1 MNGTNNAVARGL
13 VVLAVTWGMIASAAH
28 GAPMDLVNGVP
39 VTDLSGAAGSETF
52 YRIEVPAGQDLL
64 EIGTSAGA
72 GDVDLYVRQG
82 SEPTTTSYDY
92 RPYKIGNEETVT
104 VERPA
109 AGTWYVML
117 RGYGSYSNV
126 TLKAAH
132 SGEIS
137 TKTLANGV
145 PVGELSGAAGS
156 EQFFQIEVPPE
167 QVGLEIE
174 ISGGTGDA
182 DLYVRR
188 TDVPTTTQYDYRPY
202 LTGNDEIVSAKNP
215 AAGTWH
221 IMIKAKKA
229 YADVTLTAG
238 FSGGVPSLANG
249 VPVMNL
255 AGQQGSEAVYR
266 INVPA
271 DQINLDIKLSGGTG
285 DADLFVMF
293 GSRPTMTEYDYRPFV
308 VGNEES
314 VTVDRPAAGAW
325 YIVIRGYNVYANVVL
340 TATYGEVLLLKDRVP
355 VSDLS
360 GDAGSERFFRLEV
373 PAGRT
378 HLLFRMSG
386 GAGNA
391 DMYIRRNNKPTTS
404 TWDYRPIT
412 SGNTESISI
421 GGPLS
426 GIWYVMLK
434 GAAAYSGVTLE
445 AGSGSAGTA
454 IVLTNNVP
462 IAEISGTATSELLYK
477 IEVPPAQQ
485 KFEIRMSGGKG
496 DADLYVRWGSAP
508 EAWKYDY
515 RPYVIGNEEAVEL
528 RNPQSGTWYIMIR
541 GHQAFSGVTLVC
553 SYGRDATPDDTTVL
567 QTGVAV
573 EGVGDA
579 ANGEKFYKIDVPA
592 GQAKLEISTSGGT
605 GDVDLYVR
613 RGEKPSGNQWD
624 YRPYAIGN
632 NEKVTV
638 ENPQAGAWHIMLRG
652 YTLYAGVTVKATY
665 SPVAEEVTE
674 LRNGVPAR
682 DLSGVAGGEAFFK
695 IEVPAGQASLEIAMS
710 GGTGDVDLYVRK
722 GSKPTIT
729 GYDYRPYL
737 IGNEEKV
744 EVESP
749 AAAVWYVMLRG
760 YQPYTGV
767 TLQARYEAV
776 QEKVTPVATGVPI
789 EGLTGAAGSETF
801 FSIEAPAG
809 QDFLDIE
816 IAGGT
821 GNADLYVRK
830 GSKPTTSK
838 WDHRS
843 DRFGNQDRIEIAGP
857 DAATWFIL
865 LRGQQAYTG
874 VTLTVAHGVQPK
886 SNNFASDPNCVALW
900 QFEDKAFAE
909 DSVGSNRLVNH
920 GASLVTTDA
929 REGAGCADFRAAQS
943 DWMSINDRDLSAD
956 FPTRSGGENAD
967 MSVCFWM
974 KPRSFP
980 ARNTLISKS
989 ILGTNDQSWRLFLGG
1004 GADSGY
1010 LRLAL
1015 GIGSGNNHKG
1025 YDLNASGQQ
1034 FPRNQWY
1041 HVAFTYRD
1049 RDREFR
1055 VRIWD
1060 DVTGKLLYDYVGTAI
1075 SRMAIT
1081 DAPLVLGGLP
1091 LMDEF
1096 YDGLLD
1102 EVAVFNDVL
1111 TPAEIDLI
1119 RQGRYSRSK

>member
-1 MNGTNNAVARGL
+1 MNGINNAVARGL
-13 VVLAVTWGMIASAAH
+13 AVLAVTLGMIASAAH
-28 GAPMDLVNGVP
+28 GAPMDLANGVP
-39 VTDLSGAAGSETF
+39 VTELSGTAGSETF

-109 AGTWYVML
+109 ASTWYIML
-117 RGYGSYSNV
+117 KGYGTYSNV
-126 TLKAAH
+126 TLKAAY
-132 SGEIS
+132 SGEVS

-145 PVGELSGAAGS
+145 PVSELSGAAGS
-156 EQFFQIEVPPE
+156 ERFFQIEVPAE

-174 ISGGTGDA
+174 ISGGSGDA
-182 DLYVRR
+182 DLYVRQG
-188 TDVPTTTQYDYRPY
+188 DVPTTTRYDYRPY
-202 LTGNDEIVSAKNP
+202 LAGNGEIVSVKNP

-229 YADVTLTAG
+229 YADVTLVAG
-238 FSGGVPSLANG
+238 FSGGVPSLASG
-249 VPVMNL
+249 VPVTNL

-314 VTVDRPAAGAW
+314 VTVDRPAAGTW
-325 YIVIRGYNVYANVVL
+325 YIVIRGYNVYANVTL
-340 TATYGEVLLLKDRVP
+340 TASYGEVLILKDRVP
-355 VSDLS
+355 VSNLS
-360 GDAGSERFFRLEV
+360 GAAGSERFFRFEV
-373 PAGRT
+373 PAGRA
-378 HLLFRMSG
+378 HLLFRTSG
-386 GAGNA
+386 GTGNA
-391 DMYIRRNNKPTTS
+391 DMYIRRNSKPTTA
-404 TWDYRPIT
+404 TWDYRPIA

-421 GGPLS
+421 GSPAG
-426 GIWYVMLK
+426 GTWYIMLK
-434 GAAAYSGVTLE
+434 GAAAYSGLTLE
-445 AGSGSAGTA
+445 ADCGSAGTA

-462 IAEISGTATSELLYK
+462 IVGISGTAMSELLYK

-485 KFEIRMSGGKG
+485 KFEIRISGGKG
-496 DADLYVRWGSAP
+496 DADLYVRRGSAP
-508 EAWKYDY
+508 ETWNYDY
-515 RPYVIGNEEAVEL
+515 RPYLIGNEEAVDV
-528 RNPQSGTWYIMIR
+528 RNPQGGTWYIMIR
-541 GHQAFSGVTLVC
+541 GHQAFSDVTLVC
-553 SYGRDATPDDTTVL
+553 RYGRDTTPDDTTVL
-567 QTGVAV
+567 QNGVAV

-579 ANGEKFYKIDVPA
+579 ANSEKFYQIEVPA

-613 RGEKPSGNQWD
+613 RGEKPSGNEWD

-652 YTLYAGVTVKATY
+652 YTLYTGVTVKATY
-665 SPVAEEVTE
+665 SPVAEAVTE
-674 LRNGVPAR
+674 LRDGVPVR
-682 DLSGVAGGEAFFK
+682 DLSGAVGGETFFK
-695 IEVPAGQASLEIAMS
+695 IEVPAGQTSLEIAMS

-722 GSKPTIT
+722 GSKPTTT

-744 EVESP
+744 EVASP
-749 AAAVWYVMLRG
+749 AAAAWYVMLRG
-760 YQPYTGV
+760 YQAYTGV
-767 TLQARYEAV
+767 TLQARYEAA
-776 QEKVTPVATGVPI
+776 QEKVTPLVNGVPVR
-789 EGLTGAAGSETF
+789 GLTGAAGGETF
-801 FSIEAPAG
+801 FSIEVPAG
-809 QDFLDIE
+809 QDFLNIE

-830 GSKPTTSK
+830 GSKPTTSN
-838 WDHRS
+838 WDQRS
-843 DRFGNQDRIEIAGP
+843 DRFGNQDRIEIARP

-865 LRGQQAYTG
+865 LRGQQAYSD
-874 VTLTVAHGVQPK
+874 VTLTVAHGVQSK
-886 SNNFASDPNCVALW
+886 GNNFASDPNCVALW
-900 QFEDKAFAE
+900 QFEDKAFTE
-909 DSVGSNRLVNH
+909 DSVGSNRLENS

-929 REGAGCADFRAAQS
+929 REGAGCADFIAAQS
-943 DWMSINDRDLSAD
+943 DWMSIDDRDLSAN
-956 FPTRSGGENAD
+956 FPARSDGKNVD

-974 KPRSFP
+974 NPRSFP
-980 ARNTLISKS
+980 ARNALISKS
-989 ILGTNDQSWRLFLGG
+989 VLALDDQSWRLFLGG
-1004 GADSGY
+1004 GPTDSY
-1010 LRLAL
+1010 LRLTL
-1015 GIGSGNNHKG
+1015 GIGSGNNYKG

-1049 RDREFR
+1049 SDREFR
-1055 VRIWD
+1055 VRVWD
-1060 DVTGKLLYDYVGTAI
+1060 DAGGELLYDYVDTAI
-1075 SRMAIT
+1075 SHMAIT

-1091 LMDEF
+1091 MMAAF

-1119 RQGRYSRSK
+1119 RQGRYSRR